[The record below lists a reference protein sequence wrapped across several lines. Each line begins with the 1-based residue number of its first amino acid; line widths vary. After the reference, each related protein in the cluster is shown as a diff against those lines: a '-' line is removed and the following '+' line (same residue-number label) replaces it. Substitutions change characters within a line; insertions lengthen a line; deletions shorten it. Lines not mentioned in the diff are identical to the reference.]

1 MVEVGERSINI
12 DVLNTA
18 YFREKASEE
27 SGLGRREVHV
37 TRFTSHRRSP
47 EEDGTGLNWGQKD

>member
-1 MVEVGERSINI
+1 MGERSINI